1 MSNYM
6 NMSGFSPREAASMIF
21 KFWKSCHR
29 CLNAPLQKI
38 ISCPRPDYSDL
49 VGLLHIYYLSC
60 PFIYI
65 HKRNRIIHTPITALF
80 KNFIV
85 TLAYSSSLLIFYS
98 ISRNHS
104 TLSYFNVTEN
114 KQCFTFLFHL
124 LFSDIVLIPNK

>member
-49 VGLLHIYYLSC
+49 VGLLHTYYLSC

-65 HKRNRIIHTPITALF
+65 HKRNRIIHTPITSLF

-85 TLAYSSSLLIFYS
+85 TLAYSSSLLIF
-98 ISRNHS
+98 IVFPE
-104 TLSYFNVTEN
+104 TTQLSLILMSLRINNALPFSFI
-114 KQCFTFLFHL
+114 CF
-124 LFSDIVLIPNK
+124 SLI